1 MGSPSSPLP
10 HLPHPPHQPDSVR
23 GRGFPELP
31 EGCSQLVWWGPA
43 SLTLHTGPLLV
54 LGSPIPLEVFPDPR
68 RLGECPQLAPPSSK
82 NQRPEGVETQTG
94 SSSNSDSSTN
104 EIWGR
109 RLSEPAPHFLRLLVV
124 PIP

>member
-68 RLGECPQLAPPSSK
+68 RLGECPQLAPPSS
-82 NQRPEGVETQTG
+82 EGDLRELKP
-94 SSSNSDSSTN
+94 
-104 EIWGR
+104 
-109 RLSEPAPHFLRLLVV
+109 RLAQVRILTPALMRFGAGASLNLHLTF
-124 PIP
+124 